1 MPILVPGTT
10 CWKLAR
16 ARHLSLI
23 QDAGPAFAAI
33 AAAMEAARE
42 SIFIIGWDLDSRT
55 PLRPEPGTRQ
65 RAGKHGGR
73 QAGGKPAEKS
83 TSADRPGP
91 LAGGALLPLLLGCLA
106 RQPRLQI
113 FILVWDY
120 SVIYAFERE
129 PRPREQFGRAHPRLH
144 FALDADH
151 ASGASHH
158 QKIVVVDD
166 EVAFVGGIDL
176 TMHRWDQPRHLIHDP
191 HRIDGDGK
199 PYDPFHDVH
208 AAVAGPAAAAL
219 GELARARWS
228 VRRGRARTPPLAG
241 PRTVSAWPAS
251 LPRDA
256 SEVEVG
262 FARTYLRDGHP
273 PIKEVEAL
281 TVAALA
287 AARRWIYAENQYLT
301 SNTVVRALAARLIE
315 SDGPEI
321 VVVLPEIESGWM
333 ERGSMGVLRARA
345 LAFLRA
351 KDLYGRLRL
360 VSPRVSEG
368 AEARAVNVHAKVL
381 VIDDALAKIGSAN
394 FSNRSMGLDTECDLA
409 VEARDAASATFVASV
424 RDRLLGEH
432 LDLTAAEVAARLGA
446 SGSLCRIID
455 EQVATAAYSLVP
467 VPDATDAP
475 VDLTVFDGAVV
486 DPDEPWSL
494 EAFMERA
501 VPVPLR
507 RRLAERWL
515 RPLALALGLLGL
527 WALLR
532 RGPLREFHLG
542 GAALH
547 LASRLASEPGG
558 PVLAVLAI
566 AVAGTLFVPITLLGT
581 TTLAVFGAWPG
592 VPVAWIGAVLGA
604 MISHSIGM
612 RWGTRVIR
620 WLPGKVEGNL
630 RRLLRERAF
639 WTVVFMRLLP
649 VGNFGALNLLAGA
662 FKIPRRSFLLGNI
675 VGMAPGL
682 LGLGVFVD
690 RARAALRHP
699 SALNVAVAV
708 AVAVLTTVLTMVLK
722 RRLLGARRRAQV
734 PAEAVASAASVPP
747 SPAPEPRP

>member
-33 AAAMEAARE
+33 ADAFEAARE
-42 SIFIIGWDLDSRT
+42 TIFIVGWDLDSRT
-55 PLRPEPGTRQ
+55 PLRPQPGTSQPSREGNGQ
-65 RAGKHGGR
+65 PR
-73 QAGGKPAEKS
+73 
-83 TSADRPGP
+83 GP
-91 LAGGALLPLLLGCLA
+91 LAGAALLPLLLDCLA
-106 RQPRLQI
+106 RRPRLRV
-113 FILVWDY
+113 FILIWDY
-120 SVIYAFERE
+120 SVIYSFERE

-166 EVAFVGGIDL
+166 QVGFVGGIDL
-176 TMHRWDQPRHLIHDP
+176 TMHRWDQPRHLLHDP
-191 HRIDGDGK
+191 HRIDGEGK

-219 GELARARWS
+219 GELARARWN
-228 VRRGRARTPPLAG
+228 VRRGRARTPPLAAASSI
-241 PRTVSAWPAS
+241 TEWPAA
-251 LPRDA
+251 LPIDA
-256 SEVEVG
+256 SDVEVG
-262 FARTYLRDGHP
+262 FARTYLRDGQP
-273 PIKEVEAL
+273 PVKEVEAL
-281 TVAALA
+281 TLAALA

-301 SNTVVRALAARLIE
+301 SNAVVRALAARLIE

-321 VVVLPEIESGWM
+321 TVVLPEIEAGWM
-333 ERGSMGVLRARA
+333 ERGSMGVLRVRA

-360 VSPRVSEG
+360 VAPRVSEG

-381 VIDDALAKIGSAN
+381 VIDDVLAKIGSAN
-394 FSNRSMGLDTECDLA
+394 FSNRSMGLDTECDL
-409 VEARDAASATFVASV
+409 VIEARDGASAAFVASV

-432 LDLTAAEVAARLGA
+432 LDLPQAEVAARLAA
-446 SGSLCRIID
+446 SGSLCRLID
-455 EQVATAAYSLVP
+455 DQVATAPYGLVP

-475 VDLTVFDGAVV
+475 VDLTLFDGAVV
-486 DPDEPWSL
+486 DPDEPWSM

-501 VPVPLR
+501 IPVPLR
-507 RRLAERWL
+507 RRLAQRWL
-515 RPLALALGLLGL
+515 RPLALALGLLVV

-532 RGPLREFHLG
+532 RGPLHGFHVAA
-542 GAALH
+542 AALR
-547 LASRLASEPGG
+547 LGSRLAAERAG
-558 PVLAVLAI
+558 PLLAGAAI
-566 AVAGTLFVPITLLGT
+566 AVASALFVPITLLGT

-592 VPVAWIGAVLGA
+592 IPVAWIGAVLGA
-604 MISHSIGM
+604 TISHTVGL
-612 RWGTRVIR
+612 RLGTRVMR
-620 WLPGKVEGNL
+620 WLPGRVESNV

-662 FKIPRRSFLLGNI
+662 FKIPRRSFVMGNI

-690 RARAALRHP
+690 RAREALRHP
-699 SALNVAVAV
+699 SPLNVAIAV
-708 AVAVLTTVLTMVLK
+708 AVAVLTTVLTVILK
-722 RRLLGARRRAQV
+722 RRLLGAGGRARV
-734 PAEAVASAASVPP
+734 PREAVVGAASVAP

>member
-1 MPILVPGTT
+1 MPLLVPGTT

-16 ARHLSLI
+16 ARRLSLI
-23 QDAGPAFAAI
+23 QDAGPAFASI
-33 AAAMEAARE
+33 ADAMEAARE
-42 SIFIIGWDLDSRT
+42 TIFIVGWDLDSRT
-55 PLRPEPGTRQ
+55 PLRPQPGTQ
-65 RAGKHGGR
+65 
-73 QAGGKPAEKS
+73 QAPSGPQ
-83 TSADRPGP
+83 ADRGRGGP
-91 LAGGALLPLLLGCLA
+91 LQGGALLPLLLSCLA

-113 FILVWDY
+113 FILIWDY

-191 HRIDGDGK
+191 HRIDGEGK

-219 GELARARWS
+219 GELARARWG
-228 VRRGRARTPPLAG
+228 VRRGRARTPPLAEG
-241 PRTVSAWPAS
+241 RTICDWPAA
-251 LPRDA
+251 LPVDA
-256 SEVEVG
+256 TDIEVG
-262 FARTYLRDGHP
+262 FARTYLRDGQAP
-273 PIKEVEAL
+273 VKEIEAL
-281 TVAALA
+281 TLAALG

-301 SNTVVRALAARLIE
+301 SNAVVRALAARLTE

-321 VVVLPEIESGWM
+321 TVMLPEIEAGWM

-360 VSPRVSEG
+360 VSPRVSAG

-381 VIDDALAKIGSAN
+381 VIDDLLAKIGSAN

-409 VEARDAASATFVASV
+409 VEATDAASAAFVASV

-432 LDLTAAEVAARLGA
+432 LDLPAAQVAARLAA
-446 SGSLCRIID
+446 SGSLCHLID
-455 EQVATAAYSLVP
+455 HQVATAAYGLVP

-486 DPDEPWSL
+486 DPEEPWSL

-507 RRLAERWL
+507 RRLARRWL
-515 RPLALALGLLGL
+515 RPLGLALGLLAI
-527 WALLR
+527 WALFR
-532 RGPLREFHLG
+532 RGPLRDFHLAT
-542 GAALH
+542 AALH
-547 LASRLASEPGG
+547 VGSRLAAEPAG
-558 PVLAVLAI
+558 PFLAVGII
-566 AVAGTLFVPITLLGT
+566 AVASALFVPITLLGT
-581 TTLAVFGAWPG
+581 TTLAVFGGWPG

-604 MISHSIGM
+604 TLSHAVGL
-612 RWGTRVIR
+612 RLGTRVMR
-620 WLPGKVEGNL
+620 WLPGRVESNL

-662 FKIPRRSFLLGNI
+662 FRIPRRSFVLGNI

-690 RARAALRHP
+690 RAREAVRHP
-699 SALNVAVAV
+699 SRLNVAIAL
-708 AVAVLTTVLTMVLK
+708 AVAVLTTVLTVILK
-722 RRLLGARRRAQV
+722 RRLLGAGRRARL
-734 PAEAVASAASVPP
+734 PAAVVAGAATVAP

>member
-1 MPILVPGTT
+1 MALLVPGTT
-10 CWKLAR
+10 CWQLAR

-33 AAAMEAARE
+33 ADAMEAARE
-42 SIFIIGWDLDSRT
+42 SIFILGWDLDSRT
-55 PLRPEPGTRQ
+55 PLRPRPGTHQ
-65 RAGKHGGR
+65 GARAGNGQGG
-73 QAGGKPAEKS
+73 
-83 TSADRPGP
+83 GP
-91 LAGGALLPLLLGCLA
+91 LGGGALLPLLLACLA
-106 RQPRLQI
+106 RQPRLQV
-113 FILVWDY
+113 FILIWDY
-120 SVIYAFERE
+120 SVIYSFERE

-176 TMHRWDQPRHLIHDP
+176 TMHRWDQPPHLLHDP
-191 HRIDGDGK
+191 HRIDGEGK

-219 GELARARWS
+219 GQLARARWA
-228 VRRGRARTPPLAG
+228 VRRGRARTPPLAAA
-241 PRTVSAWPAS
+241 RTITDWPAT

-256 SEVEVG
+256 SDVQVG
-262 FARTYLRDGHP
+262 FARTYLRDGQP
-273 PIKEVEAL
+273 PVKEVEAL
-281 TVAALA
+281 TLAALA

-301 SNTVVRALAARLIE
+301 SNAVVRALAARLTE

-321 VVVLPEIESGWM
+321 TVMLPEVEAGWM

-360 VSPRVSEG
+360 VSPRVSAG

-381 VIDDALAKIGSAN
+381 VVDDLLAKVGSAN

-409 VEARDAASATFVASV
+409 VEASDAASAAFVASV
-424 RDRLLGEH
+424 RNRLLGEH
-432 LDLTAAEVAARLGA
+432 LGLTAGEVAERLAA
-446 SGSLCRIID
+446 SGSLCHLID
-455 EQVATAAYSLVP
+455 NQIATAAYTLVP

-486 DPDEPWSL
+486 DPEEPWSL

-507 RRLAERWL
+507 RRLARRWL
-515 RPLALALGLLGL
+515 RPLGLALGLLAL
-527 WALLR
+527 WALFR
-532 RGPLREFHLG
+532 RGPLRDFHLG
-542 GAALH
+542 AAALR
-547 LASRLASEPGG
+547 LASRLAAERAG
-558 PVLAVLAI
+558 PFLAVGVI
-566 AVAGTLFVPITLLGT
+566 AVASALFVPITLLGT
-581 TTLAVFGAWPG
+581 TTLAVFGGWPG
-592 VPVAWIGAVLGA
+592 VPVAWVGAVLGA
-604 MISHSIGM
+604 TISHAVGL
-612 RWGTRVIR
+612 RLGTRVMR
-620 WLPGKVEGNL
+620 WLPGRVESNL

-662 FKIPRRSFLLGNI
+662 FRIPRRSFVLGNV

-699 SALNVAVAV
+699 SPLNVAVAL
-708 AVAVLTTVLTMVLK
+708 AVAVLTTLLTVILK
-722 RRLLGARRRAQV
+722 RRLLGAGRRARL
-734 PAEAVASAASVPP
+734 PAAVVAGAATAAP

>member
-10 CWKLAR
+10 CWQLAR

-23 QDAGPAFAAI
+23 QDAGPAFGAI
-33 AAAMEAARE
+33 ADAMEAARE
-42 SIFIIGWDLDSRT
+42 SIFIVGWDLDSRT
-55 PLRPEPGTRQ
+55 PLRPEPGAHQPPRGPDGA
-65 RAGKHGGR
+65 RG
-73 QAGGKPAEKS
+73 
-83 TSADRPGP
+83 GP
-91 LAGGALLPLLLGCLA
+91 LGGGALLPLLLACLA
-106 RQPRLQI
+106 RQPRLHV
-113 FILVWDY
+113 FILIWDY

-176 TMHRWDQPRHLIHDP
+176 TMHRWDQPLHLIHDP

-219 GELARARWS
+219 GQLARARWG
-228 VRRGRARTPPLAG
+228 VRRGRAQTPPLA
-241 PRTVSAWPAS
+241 PSRTVSAWPAA
-251 LPRDA
+251 LPRDV
-256 SEVEVG
+256 SDIEVG
-262 FARTYLRDGHP
+262 FARTYLRDGQP

-281 TVAALA
+281 TLAALG

-301 SNTVVRALAARLIE
+301 SNAIVRALAARLIE
-315 SDGPEI
+315 SEGPEI
-321 VVVLPEIESGWM
+321 TVVLPESESGWK
-333 ERGSMGVLRARA
+333 ERSSMGLLRARA
-345 LAFLRA
+345 LTFLRA

-360 VSPRVSEG
+360 VWPRVSAG
-368 AEARAVNVHAKVL
+368 AEARAISVHAKVL
-381 VIDDALAKIGSAN
+381 VIDDVLAKIGSAN
-394 FSNRSMGLDTECDLA
+394 FSNRSMGLDSECDLA
-409 VEARDAASATFVASV
+409 VEASDVASTTFVASV
-424 RDRLLGEH
+424 RNRLLGEH
-432 LDLTAAEVAARLGA
+432 LGMTAADVAARLEA
-446 SGSLCRIID
+446 SGSLCHLID
-455 EQVATAAYSLVP
+455 DQVATAAYGLVP

-486 DPDEPWSL
+486 DPDEPWSM
-494 EAFMERA
+494 EAFMERS

-507 RRLAERWL
+507 QRLARRSL
-515 RPLALALGLLGL
+515 RPLGLALGLLAL
-527 WALLR
+527 WALFR
-532 RGPLREFHLG
+532 RGPLRELHIG
-542 GAALH
+542 SAALH
-547 LASRLASEPGG
+547 LASRLAAERAG
-558 PVLAVLAI
+558 PLLAVGAI
-566 AVAGTLFVPITLLGT
+566 ALASALFVPITLLGT

-592 VPVAWIGAVLGA
+592 VPVAWVGAVLGA
-604 MISHSIGM
+604 TISHAVGL
-612 RWGTRVIR
+612 RLGTRVMR
-620 WLPGKVEGNL
+620 WLPGGVESNV

-662 FKIPRRSFLLGNI
+662 FKIPRRSFVLGNI

-699 SALNVAVAV
+699 SALNVAVAL
-708 AVAVLTTVLTMVLK
+708 AVAVLTTVLTVILK
-722 RRLLGARRRAQV
+722 RRLLGARRRARL
-734 PAEAVASAASVPP
+734 PAAAVAGAATVAP